1 MGEQSRFQAFEH
13 AGLLARAAPFLG
25 AMWLA
30 IMAFPLP
37 PEVETSPVVVAAV
50 VLNALI
56 VLGAIAV
63 PWGRLPHFAQI
74 APPLAYFLV
83 IALLREADGE
93 IHVQA

>member
-37 PEVETSPVVVAAV
+37 PEVETSPVLVAAV
-50 VLNALI
+50 IGGPRKEAAAALDG
-56 VLGAIAV
+56 LADQGAA
-63 PWGRLPHFAQI
+63 RA
-74 APPLAYFLV
+74 
-83 IALLREADGE
+83 REAGGY
-93 IHVQA
+93 ILWTAV

>member
-13 AGLLARAAPFLG
+13 AGLLARSAPFLG

-37 PEVETSPVVVAAV
+37 PEVETSPVLVAAV

-56 VLGAIAV
+56 VLGAVAA
-63 PWGRLPHFAQI
+63 PWDRLPHFAEI
-74 APPLAYFLV
+74 APPMAYFLV
-83 IALLREADGE
+83 IALLREADGGS
-93 IHVQA
+93 ASA